1 MAEAAA
7 ATTSAARPG
16 SRSSSRTAA
25 AAATRFKPAGA
36 TGTVGPDL
44 DNLEQEAKQANR
56 GALEAFIQ
64 ESIVYAERLHRSPA
78 SPTLMPHI
86 FGDADPAGQAQ
97 RSSCSIW
104 RSERA
109 ANDDRRHTAHEV
121 HDPHAAPP
129 APTGSTAS
137 PRPAGCAS
145 LWMTPLFFGFGL
157 GLVAG
162 APALARRLAPDLEG
176 ARRSSP
182 SSSSRRRSAS
192 SSGIGGFDYWA
203 YYASGRPTRPED
215 HSGHG
220 AKSWRDY
227 FRINTDHKVI
237 GIQYVVTT
245 IFFFCVGGLLA
256 MLFRAELAQPG
267 DQYFNPQTFNVL
279 VSDHAALMIFL
290 FVIPAFAGLGNYVI
304 PLMIGAA
311 DMAFPRLNALSF
323 WLLPIAGH
331 DADRRHGRRRAAA
344 RRPAGRATRRSAR
357 TSRSGRC
364 SSTWASSGRARA
376 RS

>member
-1 MAEAAA
+1 M
-7 ATTSAARPG
+7 
-16 SRSSSRTAA
+16 
-25 AAATRFKPAGA
+25 
-36 TGTVGPDL
+36 
-44 DNLEQEAKQANR
+44 
-56 GALEAFIQ
+56 
-64 ESIVYAERLHRSPA
+64 
-78 SPTLMPHI
+78 
-86 FGDADPAGQAQ
+86 GDAALL
-97 RSSCSIW
+97 
-104 RSERA
+104 RA
-109 ANDDRRHTAHEV
+109 RA
-121 HDPHAAPP
+121 
-129 APTGSTAS
+129 
-137 PRPAGCAS
+137 
-145 LWMTPLFFGFGL
+145 
-157 GLVAG
+157 
-162 APALARRLAPDLEG
+162 
-176 ARRSSP
+176 
-182 SSSSRRRSAS
+182 SAS
-192 SSGIGGFDYWA
+192 SCCIRWLAGWHPIWYGPPIVTVELVTTPLGFLVGIGGFDYWA
-203 YYASGRPTRPED
+203 YYASGKPTRAED

-220 AKSWRDY
+220 ARSWRDY

-279 VSDHAALMIFL
+279 ISNHAALMIFL
-290 FVIPAFAGLGNYVI
+290 FIIPAFAGLGNYVI

-331 DADRRHGRRRAAA
+331 DPARRHGLRRAAA